1 MIPVKKRSPA
11 MIKSNRTPESE
22 TAGSFDLTA
31 YLAEKRR
38 MIDRQMERLI
48 DKQTAPS
55 RLHEAMHYSLMGQG
69 KRLRPVL
76 CIAAAEA
83 VGGKATHSVLRTAC
97 ALEMIHTYSLIHDD
111 LPAMD
116 NDELRRGRPTSHIR
130 FDEATAILAGDALL
144 TLAFEVLAGCR
155 PESGAERQLQVISK
169 IASAA
174 GSRGMIEGQMRDM
187 FAQGK
192 QTGTEALKQIHAF
205 KTGAIIEASVVSG
218 ALCGGGTENQVDA
231 LAEYARNIGLA
242 FQVADDI
249 LNVEG
254 DPEIMGKSTGTD
266 RMLQKATYPG
276 LLGLEESKRYAGD
289 LVANALQSLAIFD
302 NKAAPLHA
310 VARYVVKRNR

>member
-1 MIPVKKRSPA
+1 MTA
-11 MIKSNRTPESE
+11 SNEIHESK
-22 TAGSFDLTA
+22 AFGSFDLSA
-31 YLAEKRR
+31 YLSERR
-38 MIDRQMERLI
+38 RIIDRQMELLLEE
-48 DKQTAPS
+48 QGAPS

-83 VGGKATHSVLRTAC
+83 VGGNITPSVLRTAC

-116 NDELRRGRPTSHIR
+116 DDALRRGRPTCHVC
-130 FDEATAILAGDALL
+130 FDEATAILAGDGLL
-144 TLAFEVLAGCR
+144 TLAFEVLAGSR
-155 PESGAERQLQVISK
+155 PENDDSKNAAETQLRVISV
-169 IASAA
+169 IAAAA

-192 QTGTEALKQIHAF
+192 QTDAEALRKIHAF

-218 ALCGGGTENQVDA
+218 ALCGGGSENQVEA
-231 LAEYARNIGLA
+231 LAGYARNIGLA

-254 DPEIMGKSTGTD
+254 DPEVMGKSTGTD

-302 NKAAPLHA
+302 NKAAPLYA
-310 VARYVVKRNR
+310 VARYVVERNR